1 MVKHFA
7 GQGPIYIRALADIS
21 SALIQGQWKRIEPD
35 SSASSDESDGN
46 ASVKSTSHGP
56 CPAPVCPPIPEIS
69 TTSLSS
75 EPSTSTAS
83 QHSCSRNLVA
93 CPTCH
98 NAFPASEIELHA
110 DACAEEKYGS
120 VDENQYNSLMESF
133 DDIDEIENT
142 SHVERPTIN
151 IDDNNELPI
160 NNDILTPDNHK
171 EKIKDAVYLL
181 NKNVPDKQNKYHIRR
196 KTISDDYVNTRE
208 RSKWMKPE
216 NKIRVAFV
224 GERGI
229 DGGGPK
235 REFLSGNIWIIMFS

>member
-1 MVKHFA
+1 
-7 GQGPIYIRALADIS
+7 
-21 SALIQGQWKRIEPD
+21 
-35 SSASSDESDGN
+35 
-46 ASVKSTSHGP
+46 
-56 CPAPVCPPIPEIS
+56 
-69 TTSLSS
+69 
-75 EPSTSTAS
+75 
-83 QHSCSRNLVA
+83 
-93 CPTCH
+93 
-98 NAFPASEIELHA
+98 
-110 DACAEEKYGS
+110 
-120 VDENQYNSLMESF
+120 
-133 DDIDEIENT
+133 
-142 SHVERPTIN
+142 VERPTIN

-196 KTISDDYVNTRE
+196 KTIFDDYVNTRE